1 MDLQELRNQIDE
13 IDGEI
18 LELFAKRMEVC
29 RGVAEYKRVNNLPVM
44 QGGREKQVLD
54 RIRDKS
60 PDDLKDGAAM
70 LFQSIM
76 DISKCIQN
84 MELQRDSHLSS
95 PIPFIPENAKKPERI
110 NKKSDELLNVYTN
123 KYLKALE

>member
-1 MDLQELRNQIDE
+1 MDLHELRNQIDE

-95 PIPFIPENAKKPERI
+95 PIPFIPENAKKI
-110 NKKSDELLNVYTN
+110 
-123 KYLKALE
+123 ALQKQKHRV